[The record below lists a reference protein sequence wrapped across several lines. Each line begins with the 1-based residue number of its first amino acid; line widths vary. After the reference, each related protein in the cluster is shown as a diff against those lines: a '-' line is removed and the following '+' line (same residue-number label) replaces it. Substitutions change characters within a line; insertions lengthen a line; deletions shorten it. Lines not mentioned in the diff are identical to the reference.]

1 MTRLLGIILI
11 VVGLVGIVFGGIQY
25 DRKKTAVELGPIDV
39 KVTERKSI
47 PVPPIVGALA
57 LVAGVTLMFV
67 GGRRA
72 A

>member
-57 LVAGVTLMFV
+57 LVA
-67 GGRRA
+67 A
-72 A
+72 

>member
-1 MTRLLGIILI
+1 MTRILGIILI

-25 DRKKTAVELGPIDV
+25 DRKKTAVELGPIDL

-47 PVPPIVGALA
+47 PVPPIIGAVA

-67 GGRRA
+67 GGRRVA
-72 A
+72 